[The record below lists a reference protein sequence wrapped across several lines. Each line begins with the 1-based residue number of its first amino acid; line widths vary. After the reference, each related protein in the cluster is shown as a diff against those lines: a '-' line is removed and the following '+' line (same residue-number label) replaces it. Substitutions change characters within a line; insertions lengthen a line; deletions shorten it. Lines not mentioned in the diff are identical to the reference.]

1 MKTREAIIHSM
12 CRTYRHDYGLERST
26 GEFGPYPFSCGMTDQ
41 ERQALHRQMAQI
53 FDNDI
58 APYMEF
64 KP

>member
-12 CRTYRHDYGLERST
+12 CMTYRHDYGLERST
-26 GEFGPYPFSCGMTDQ
+26 GESGPYPFPCGMTDQ
-41 ERQALHRQMAQI
+41 EREALHRQMAQI